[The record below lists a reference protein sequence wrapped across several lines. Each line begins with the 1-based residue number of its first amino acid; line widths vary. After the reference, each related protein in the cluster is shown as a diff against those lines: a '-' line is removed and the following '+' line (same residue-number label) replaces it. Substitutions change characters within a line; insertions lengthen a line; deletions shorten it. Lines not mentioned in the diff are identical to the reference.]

1 MLNISF
7 PYFFQR
13 LSYSGLTF
21 IRFIFQDIMRTR
33 HLWFAL
39 IFMALGLLKG
49 QAQKIQ
55 TWNHPTTEYGNVYFD
70 GFFNIALDITKVE
83 LKEDETAVYATIKR
97 RSDYPHLGQF
107 EFSKDTYL
115 LADSKRYPV
124 VSAEGIEL
132 GKFRQTEKNGQ
143 LDVVFHFRPLPKNTR
158 SFDFIEGDE
167 QGAFQIKGIKPVE
180 ERRKELFPSYWR
192 DEQTGEWVIAFLG
205 NQAIYDN
212 KVWDME
218 AELRHRGKE
227 AEITLTHEGETIK
240 IQVGKNRNGRRT
252 MRMDKQKRTLSMIT
266 GRFMPDYPEKDART
280 DFVDLGNKTDTATII
295 GWLKD
300 LPETE
305 KGKKQVSVSYTDFI
319 TGKRVEHM
327 PQLDSLGRFSIK
339 IPLTSSHEFFFDWDL
354 CYLRTVFEPGKTYF
368 LLYDFKEGRRFFMG
382 DDVRLQNELFKF
394 PLKWWNICMEQG
406 DDLDN
411 FLDAIDSTL
420 KAEYAFLDTLCLQH
434 PTLSARFSQFSKDNM
449 AAQAA
454 SELGQAR
461 FCTPTR
467 RLSPRA
473 RQYAYEHFWKKMSKP
488 YPLHRD
494 WRMFFRDYANDMI
507 EESSA
512 GTYSFDVWDF
522 VEDIAS
528 DAEELDFLKNCKSW
542 MEEANARLASV
553 ENEEEKKRLLEQ
565 NEKENEERLKRANAL
580 FNSPK
585 AKEVIGKKIFLEDM
599 RLKIHVLDSIGTDS
613 FIKTVLL
620 CEDAYKRLDYT
631 RKPLSQEIMDSL
643 VLWTGNSPAL
653 QGIREKNEF
662 YTALANRKLDQLVLK
677 TGSEVEGLQEG
688 QEILSKLTEPYRG
701 KFILLDIWGTW
712 CGPCKDA
719 LSHSQEE
726 YQRLAKYDIQYMYL
740 ANNSPKDTWE
750 NVIKEYNVTGSNVVH
765 FNLPP
770 EQQQAIERYLK
781 VASFPTY
788 KVIDPEGRVLDVTV
802 DPRNLDST
810 EKLFQML
817 TEK

>member
-1 MLNISF
+1 
-7 PYFFQR
+7 
-13 LSYSGLTF
+13 
-21 IRFIFQDIMRTR
+21 MRAQ
-33 HLWFAL
+33 HLWLAL
-39 IFMALGLLKG
+39 ILMALGIWKG

-55 TWNHPTTEYGNVYFD
+55 VWNHPTTEYGNVYFD

-83 LKEDETAVYATIKR
+83 LKEDETAVYATIR
-97 RSDYPHLGQF
+97 QRSDYPDMDQF
-107 EFSKDTYL
+107 KFSKDTYL

-124 VSAEGIEL
+124 VSAEGIEFD
-132 GKFRQTEKNGQ
+132 KFRQTEKNGR

-158 SFDFIEGDE
+158 SFDFIEGDG

-180 ERRKELFPSYWR
+180 ERWKELFPSYWR

-240 IQVGKNRNGRRT
+240 VQVGKNRNGRRT
-252 MRMDKQKRTLSMIT
+252 MRMAKQKRTLSMIT
-266 GRFMPDYPEKDART
+266 GRFMPDYPEKDMRT
-280 DFVDLGNKTDTATII
+280 DFVDLGYKTDTVTFM

-300 LPETE
+300 LPETQ
-305 KGKKQVSVSYTDFI
+305 KGKKQVRVSYTDFV
-319 TGKRVEHM
+319 TDKRVEHM
-327 PQLDSLGRFSIK
+327 AQLDSLGRFSIK

-368 LLYDFKEGRRFFMG
+368 LLYDFKEGRRLFMG
-382 DDVRLQNELFKF
+382 DDVRLQNELLKY
-394 PLKWWNICMEQG
+394 PLEWFGIRMERG
-406 DDLDN
+406 DDLDE
-411 FLDAIDSTL
+411 FLNATDSIL
-420 KAEYAFLDTLCLQH
+420 KAKYASLDTLCLQH
-434 PTLSARFSQFSKDNM
+434 PTLSARFSRFCKDNM
-449 AAQAA
+449 TSQAA
-454 SELGQAR
+454 RELGQAR
-461 FCTPTR
+461 FYTPAR
-467 RLSPRA
+467 CLSSRA

-488 YPLHRD
+488 YALHDYWRD
-494 WRMFFRDYANDMI
+494 FIRDYADDMA
-507 EESSA
+507 EESLA
-512 GTYSFDVWDF
+512 ATYSLDVWDF
-522 VEDIAS
+522 IEEIVS
-528 DAEELDFLKNCKSW
+528 NAEELDILKNYKLW
-542 MEEANARLASV
+542 MEESNARLASV
-553 ENEEEKKRLLEQ
+553 ESAEEKKHLMEQ
-565 NEKENEERLKRANAL
+565 NEKEDEERFKKVISIL
-580 FNSPK
+580 NSPR
-585 AKEVIGKKIFLEDM
+585 AKEVIGRKMFVEDM
-599 RLKIHVLDSIGTDS
+599 RRKIHVLDSIGTDS

-620 CEDAYKRLDYT
+620 CEDVYKRIDYT
-631 RKPLSQEIMDSL
+631 RKPLHQEIMDSL
-643 VLWTGNSPAL
+643 VLWTDSSPVL

-688 QEILSKLTEPYRG
+688 KEILSKLTEPYRG

-719 LSHSQEE
+719 LSHSQEM

-740 ANNSPKDTWE
+740 ADDSPIDTWE

-781 VASFPTY
+781 ISAFPTY
-788 KVIDPEGRVLDVTV
+788 KVIDPEGRVLDVKV

-817 TEK
+817 TGK